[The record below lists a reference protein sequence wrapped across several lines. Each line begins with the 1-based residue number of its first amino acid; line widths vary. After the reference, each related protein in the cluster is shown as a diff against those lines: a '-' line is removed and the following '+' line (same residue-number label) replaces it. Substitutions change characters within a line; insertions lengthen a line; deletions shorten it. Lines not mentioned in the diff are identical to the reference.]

1 MDNVRWGTAPQS
13 SDPQE
18 VTRGFFTLAGIDFS
32 HISDCTQSF
41 ADLLG
46 LSTGQVLGDI
56 LDFTPPTF
64 EKDTAWAHA
73 ELSAKNKV
81 TFYEALEFV
90 TGHLIPVK
98 ISAAFLPDVGVT
110 VCCAEKVE
118 KLPFPENGE
127 QPYMKNI
134 GDNLTMLKPR

>member
-1 MDNVRWGTAPQS
+1 MDNVRWGTAPQT

-46 LSTGQVLGDI
+46 LSTGQVLGGDI

-64 EKDTAWAHA
+64 QQDTAWAHA
-73 ELSAKNKV
+73 ELSANNKV
-81 TFYEALEFV
+81 TFYEALEYV
-90 TGHLIPVK
+90 TGHLIPLK
-98 ISAAFLPDVGVT
+98 ISAVFLPDVGVT

-118 KLPFPENGE
+118 KLPEKGE
-127 QPYMKNI
+127 QPYQINMGAK
-134 GDNLTMLKPR
+134 LTMLKPR